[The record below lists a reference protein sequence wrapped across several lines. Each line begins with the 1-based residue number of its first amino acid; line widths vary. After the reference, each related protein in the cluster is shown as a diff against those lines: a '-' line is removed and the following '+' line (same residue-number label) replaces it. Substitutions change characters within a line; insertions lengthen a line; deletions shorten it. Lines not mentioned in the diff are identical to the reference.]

1 MNMKDV
7 CDAGSDILNAVA
19 DAVET
24 QNYSNL
30 NTTIRNRV
38 SDLSVGIS
46 KSVSDGAAKMAD
58 KADEL
63 GKKYGQSTQQSVR
76 YSSVQFGK
84 TKIKKVQFGN
94 NGQNMASSGEFSTVE
109 PQNAPPASY
118 FARRRISR
126 LNSIGMIIAG
136 ILGLMFVTFPL
147 CISVIILPFSG
158 SGIIS
163 AVATG
168 GAAVFVASGV
178 GFSLLLGKGISLNHL
193 IERYYR
199 YAELV
204 GSSEFFSIKDLS
216 QKAGREES
224 NVRKDLKKM
233 MKRKMIDARMDDS
246 GTTVML
252 TDQAYEQYM
261 SAEKS
266 RREREALAQ
275 KNQKELDQA
284 ALSDDVKA
292 ILQDGNAYL
301 KEVRRLND
309 LIPDTDEMSTK
320 LYQLEDIMNRIF
332 DRVRKEPQN
341 AQNLRKFMTY
351 YLPTTLKLLN
361 AYVDLDKQ
369 PAAGENIL
377 QTKKEIKDTMDTIN
391 DAFEKLLDSLF
402 QDVAWDIS
410 SDISV
415 MKTMMAQDG
424 LTEQKK

>member
-1 MNMKDV
+1 
-7 CDAGSDILNAVA
+7 
-19 DAVET
+19 
-24 QNYSNL
+24 
-30 NTTIRNRV
+30 
-38 SDLSVGIS
+38 
-46 KSVSDGAAKMAD
+46 
-58 KADEL
+58 
-63 GKKYGQSTQQSVR
+63 
-76 YSSVQFGK
+76 
-84 TKIKKVQFGN
+84 
-94 NGQNMASSGEFSTVE
+94 
-109 PQNAPPASY
+109 
-118 FARRRISR
+118 
-126 LNSIGMIIAG
+126 MIIAG
-136 ILGLMFVTFPL
+136 ILGLMFVTFL
-147 CISVIILPFSG
+147 LYVLGIILKFSG
-158 SGIIS
+158 SGINS

>member
-1 MNMKDV
+1 MDMNMKDV

-63 GKKYGQSTQQSVR
+63 GKKYGQSTQQSVK
-76 YSSVQFGK
+76 YSSVQK
-84 TKIKKVQFGN
+84 SC
-94 NGQNMASSGEFSTVE
+94 NGQKM
-109 PQNAPPASY
+109 QPASY

-136 ILGLMFVTFPL
+136 ILGLMFVTFL
-147 CISVIILPFSG
+147 LYVLGIILKFSG
-158 SGIIS
+158 SGINS

-252 TDQAYEQYM
+252 TDHAYE
-261 SAEKS
+261 
-266 RREREALAQ
+266 R
-275 KNQKELDQA
+275 
-284 ALSDDVKA
+284 
-292 ILQDGNAYL
+292 
-301 KEVRRLND
+301 
-309 LIPDTDEMSTK
+309 
-320 LYQLEDIMNRIF
+320 
-332 DRVRKEPQN
+332 RKEPHGTGSTR
-341 AQNLRKFMTY
+341 AEESEGTGSGSTF
-351 YLPTTLKLLN
+351 
-361 AYVDLDKQ
+361 
-369 PAAGENIL
+369 G
-377 QTKKEIKDTMDTIN
+377 
-391 DAFEKLLDSLF
+391 
-402 QDVAWDIS
+402 
-410 SDISV
+410 
-415 MKTMMAQDG
+415 
-424 LTEQKK
+424 

>member
-1 MNMKDV
+1 MNMKDI
-7 CDAGSDILNAVA
+7 CDAGSDILGAVA

-24 QNYSNL
+24 GDYRNL
-30 NTTIRNRV
+30 NTTIRSRV
-38 SDLSVGIS
+38 SDVSVGIS
-46 KSVSDGAAKMAD
+46 RDVSDGAAKMAD

-63 GKKYGQSTQQSVR
+63 GRQYGQHTEQSMKF
-76 YSSVQFGK
+76 SSVQFGK
-84 TKIKKVQFGN
+84 TKFNRVQFSN
-94 NGQNMASSGEFSTVE
+94 NGQNVASSGEFSTAV
-109 PQNAPPASY
+109 PQNTQPVSY
-118 FARRRISR
+118 FARRRISK

-136 ILGLMFVTFPL
+136 ILGLMFITMPL
-147 CISVIILPFSG
+147 SVPVIILPFSVNE
-158 SGIIS
+158 III
-163 AVATG
+163 AAATG
-168 GAAVFVASGV
+168 GAAAFVISGV
-178 GFSLLLGKGISLNHL
+178 GFSLLLRKGILLKRL

-199 YAELV
+199 YADLV
-204 GSSEFFSIKDLS
+204 GSSEFFTIKDLA
-216 QKAGREES
+216 QNAGRKES
-224 NVRKDLKKM
+224 AVRKDLKKM
-233 MKRKMIDARMDDS
+233 MERKMINARMDDS
-246 GTTVML
+246 QTTVML

-261 SAEKS
+261 SAENS

-275 KNQKELDQA
+275 KKQEELDQA

-301 KEVRRLND
+301 KEVRTLND

-320 LYQLEDIMNRIF
+320 LYQLENIMNRIF

-377 QTKKEIKDTMDTIN
+377 QTKKEIEGTMDTIN